1 MTTLEVLAGK
11 RTELVKVRPDH
22 PSGGG
27 GGGAG
32 YFVMQIASQLL

>member
-27 GGGAG
+27 GG